1 MKMKKMITSLLLGAM
16 VFSTA
21 SMSFAAQSDIKA
33 QSVTDSNEVI
43 ECEDGLC
50 DMDIEIKGDD
60 VFINGEKIGE
70 IDGTKVKID
79 EDKLNELDLEDMNI
93 EVIDEMPSFDEFM
106 DDMKEYLKDIDKGD
120 LDKLE
125 KLYDEVS
132 KLDEAEKFD
141 ESDEKWEKFDEILD
155 KYFKDDIK
163 FEEID
168 CGEDINFGDE
178 ENSK

>member
-21 SMSFAAQSDIKA
+21 SMSFAAENNIKA

-60 VFINGEKIGE
+60 IFINGEKIGE
-70 IDGTKVKID
+70 IDGEKVKID
-79 EDKLNELDLEDMNI
+79 EDKLSELNLEDMYI
-93 EVIDEMPSFDEFM
+93 EFIDEMQNFDEFM
-106 DDMKEYLKDIDKGD
+106 EDMKEYLKDIEKGD

-125 KLYDEVS
+125 KLYDEAS
-132 KLDEAEKFD
+132 KLDEEQKFE

-168 CGEDINFGDE
+168 FDE
-178 ENSK
+178 EDMKN